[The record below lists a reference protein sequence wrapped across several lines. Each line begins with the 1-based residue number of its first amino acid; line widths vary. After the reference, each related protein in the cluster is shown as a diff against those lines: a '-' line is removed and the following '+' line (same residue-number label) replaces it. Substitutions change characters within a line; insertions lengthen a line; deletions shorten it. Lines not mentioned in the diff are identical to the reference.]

1 MNPRNSFKVP
11 NVRSSD
17 SLVVAGAWVVTHA
30 VHTPSA
36 KSEKEGILRW
46 TFKSI
51 PQSGAA
57 CESPSAFLAKGLAFA
72 DPNESFSY

>member
-1 MNPRNSFKVP
+1 MNPRNGFKVP
-11 NVRSSD
+11 NVRSPD
-17 SLVVAGAWVVTHA
+17 SPVVAGARVVIHA
-30 VHTPSA
+30 VRAPSA

-46 TFKSI
+46 TLKSI
-51 PQSGAA
+51 PQSGGA